1 MVPGIYYLIAV
12 DSLLWLYY
20 LPLGLIASPWFFPL
34 LNLIGVIVIASALWL
49 PGTLEESFVLG
60 QAAVVMLLLAR
71 GALVQLP
78 PAGRC
83 GAWLLSKFGNAIRLL
98 FIFTAFVL
106 LVRWAAIRW
115 VSPITSIGW
124 AATLLAF
131 VWKAP
136 WPEPRAR
143 TTWKG
148 AAANALLLM
157 FSTVAGLASLEVAA
171 RFLYDDP
178 NIRPPGDGL
187 NEYHREALYTLRPG
201 YSGRY
206 VSYLHDNTKHEF
218 EVTISSQGFRE
229 RELGPKSGDEFRI
242 LVLGDSF
249 TMGWGVSYEETY
261 PHVLGE
267 LLNAAR
273 PAKRITVINGGVA
286 GYGPWQERI
295 FLNER
300 GWDLEPDMVLLQLY
314 PENDIGNT
322 LTRIGKRLPTYN
334 PQWEERVI
342 FWRYQD
348 DWRVQAEWRLLAHS
362 RLYYA
367 FTRIADTQIDFDKVF
382 RALRF
387 IRPARRE
394 ELAPLVARP
403 FYNEIMLRDW
413 YPDLSEGWRM
423 LREDVL
429 EIRSDCQARN
439 VPFVVFSLPTIQEC
453 LDDLWMESIAVAPT
467 YAYER
472 YKDVRVAE
480 AFFGEAGL
488 VSIEVPG
495 AIINHESPAALYLS
509 DGHLSPMGNRVVAE
523 RLAQGLISKILPE
536 YGVFWDDS
544 PPE

>member
-1 MVPGIYYLIAV
+1 MYYLIAV
-12 DSLLWLYY
+12 DSYLWLYF
-20 LPLGLIASPWFFPL
+20 LPLGLIAGPWFFPL
-34 LNLIGVIVIASALWL
+34 LNLIGVLVIVSALWL
-49 PGTLEESFVLG
+49 PGTLAECFVLG
-60 QAAVVMLLLAR
+60 QVAVVLILLAP
-71 GALVQLP
+71 GALAQRP
-78 PAGRC
+78 RPGRFD
-83 GAWLLSKFGNAIRLL
+83 AWLLSKAGNAIRLL
-98 FIFTAFVL
+98 FTFTAFFL
-106 LVRWAAIRW
+106 LIRWGTLRW
-115 VSPITSIGW
+115 VSPVISIGW
-124 AATLLAF
+124 AITLLAF

-136 WPEPRAR
+136 WPEPRTR

-148 AAANALLLM
+148 AAANTLLLLL
-157 FSTVAGLASLEVAA
+157 STVAGLAFLEVAA
-171 RFLYDDP
+171 RFLYDAP

-187 NEYHREALYTLRPG
+187 NEYHGEALYTLRPG
-201 YSGRY
+201 HSDRY
-206 VSYLHDNTKHEF
+206 VSYLFDDTKHEF
-218 EVTISSQGFRE
+218 EVRISSQGLRE
-229 RELGPKSGDEFRI
+229 KELGPKSGDEFRI

-300 GWDLEPDMVLLQLY
+300 CWDLEPDVVLMQLF
-314 PENDIGNT
+314 PENDVANT

-334 PQWEERVI
+334 PQWEDRVS

-348 DWRVQAEWRLLAHS
+348 DWRVQAEWRLLAYS

-367 FTRIADTQIDFDKVF
+367 FTQIADTQIDFDQVF

-387 IRPARRE
+387 LRPARRE
-394 ELAPLVARP
+394 ELAPLIARP
-403 FYNEIMLRDW
+403 FHIEVMLSEW

-429 EIRSDCQARN
+429 DIRSDCQARN
-439 VPFVVFSLPTIQEC
+439 IPFVVFTLPSIRVCVNE
-453 LDDLWMESIAVAPT
+453 LWIESIAVAPA

-480 AFFGEAGL
+480 AFFGEARL
-488 VSIEVPG
+488 VSIEVPS
-495 AIINHESPAALYLS
+495 AIINHENPAALYLA
-509 DGHLSPMGNRVVAE
+509 DGHFSPKGNQVIAE
-523 RLAQGLISKILPE
+523 KLAQGLISDILPE
-536 YGVFWDDS
+536 YGVFQDNS
-544 PPE
+544 PSE